1 MLMGE
6 VLKLGNIIF
15 QIPILFV
22 GSLFFKTEWWLPNVA
37 LDEGGGF
44 GIINGDETNEI
55 IIQVGNSSCHD
66 WHCYPFLCGV
76 MGADWKFFQ
85 ITKAK
90 EEVGGLVVYGNIHF
104 YDATSILV
112 SKDHSREIDLIL
124 YKFS

>member
-1 MLMGE
+1 MGE
-6 VLKLGNIIF
+6 VLKLGSIIF
-15 QIPILFV
+15 QTPILFA
-22 GSLFFKTEWWLPNVA
+22 GPLFSKTEWWLQNVA

-55 IIQVGNSSCHD
+55 IIQVGVFSCHG
-66 WHCYPFLCGV
+66 WTCYLFSCGV
-76 MGADWKFFQ
+76 MGPDWKFFQ
-85 ITKAK
+85 ITKAR

-124 YKFS
+124 YQI

>member
-6 VLKLGNIIF
+6 VLKFGNIIF
-15 QIPILFV
+15 QTPILIV
-22 GSLFFKTEWWLPNVA
+22 GSLFLKIEWWLQNVA

-55 IIQVGNSSCHD
+55 IIQVGVFSCHD
-66 WHCYPFLCGV
+66 WTCYPFSCGV
-76 MGADWKFFQ
+76 MGPDWRFFQ
-85 ITKAK
+85 ITKVR

-124 YKFS
+124 YQI